1 MNLNSM
7 NIRKFLMI
15 AAVATFGYAGYAQTL
30 EEAVEA
36 RNKGAELMAG
46 GNIEEAIAEL
56 EKCINISQ
64 KVGAEADEHKE
75 VAELAIPGLYLQ
87 KANKLVT
94 AKEYEAAVKALEETI
109 AVAAK
114 YKNEDVKAKAEKPL
128 TDVYYA
134 IGLSAFTKK
143 DMPAAIQNL
152 DMVNAR
158 DADYAKAYYVK
169 GAIYQQQQNEAKMVE
184 NFKLAIEK
192 AEVGGD
198 KSTEKN
204 AKGALSKYFFNKGIV
219 ALQKKTYDAAITAF
233 NQAIE
238 ADDSNADAY
247 FRLASSYNA
256 KKNYDKA
263 IENANKALA
272 IKTTDNDG
280 IYFELGNA
288 YLAKKENTKACEAF
302 KNVKAEPYAA
312 NAKHQR
318 EVVLKCK

>member
-1 MNLNSM
+1 
-7 NIRKFLMI
+7 MI
-15 AAVATFGYAGYAQTL
+15 VAVASFGYAGYAQTL
-30 EEAVEA
+30 EEAVAA

-46 GNIEEAIAEL
+46 GNIESAIAEL
-56 EKCINISQ
+56 EKCVKISQ
-64 KVGAEADEHKE
+64 QVGAEADEHKD
-75 VAELAIPGLYLQ
+75 VAELALPGLYLQ
-87 KANKLVT
+87 KANKLVVS
-94 AKEYEAAVKALEETI
+94 KDYEAAVTALEETI
-109 AVAAK
+109 AVATK
-114 YKNEDVKAKAEKPL
+114 YRNEDIKGKAEKPL
-128 TDVYYA
+128 TDVYFG
-134 IGLSAFTKK
+134 IGLTAFNKK
-143 DMPAAIQNL
+143 DLPTAIKNL
-152 DMVNAR
+152 DIVNSR

-169 GAIYQQQQNEAKMVE
+169 GAVYQQQQDEAKMVE

-192 AEVGGD
+192 AEATND

-204 AKGALSKYFFNKGIV
+204 AKSALSKYFFNKGIL

-233 NQAIE
+233 NQVIE
-238 ADDSNADAY
+238 VDDTYADAY
-247 FRLASSYNA
+247 FRLASCYNA

-263 IENANKALA
+263 IENAKKALS

-288 YLAKKENTKACEAF
+288 HLAKKENDKACEAF